1 MKWLAMTRVF
11 RLGSILKIAVPA
23 AAALIAGAFWAGV
36 QFQEGR
42 QARAT
47 LADLDAEQADVIRT
61 IEHRHEVATDYEQ
74 RRSDRESQRR
84 ISDAELRLFIAA
96 SPDLWDC
103 DIGADGL
110 RLIRSWV
117 EAGARPAAGE
127 PDHPVSNTAEHAGHR
142 PAARPAGRD
151 EGLD

>member
-1 MKWLAMTRVF
+1 MKWLTMTRVF

-23 AAALIAGAFWAGV
+23 AAALMAGAFWAGV

-47 LADLDAEQADVIRT
+47 LADRDAEQATVSRT
-61 IEHRHEVATDYEQ
+61 VEHRSEVSSDYEQ
-74 RRSDRESQRR
+74 RRAERDAQRR
-84 ISDAELRLFIAA
+84 LSDAELRLFIAA

-117 EAGARPAAGE
+117 EAGARPATGQ
-127 PDHPVSNTAEHAGHR
+127 PDHPVSNPAEPAGHR
-142 PAARPAGRD
+142 PAARSAGRD